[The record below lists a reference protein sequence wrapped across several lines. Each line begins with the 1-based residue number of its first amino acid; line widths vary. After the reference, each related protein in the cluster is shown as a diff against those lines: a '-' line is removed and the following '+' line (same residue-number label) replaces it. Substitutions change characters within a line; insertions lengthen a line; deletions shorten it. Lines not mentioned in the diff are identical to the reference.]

1 MGLLLAFWAAPF
13 VIGGDRDEAASF
25 FDGLMPHGA
34 VEVVAAG
41 VVDDSQ
47 ALALK
52 PPAHGR
58 DLARGDDDGGLVGA
72 ADED

>member
-1 MGLLLAFWAAPF
+1 
-13 VIGGDRDEAASF
+13 
-25 FDGLMPHGA
+25 
-34 VEVVAAG
+34 
-41 VVDDSQ
+41 
-47 ALALK
+47 ALE